1 MMKTLVQNK
10 FMQQKMWLAE
20 NFEKIMVAMFA
31 FFASLACPVGEIM
44 FFAGFMVFVDT
55 FTGIWA
61 AKMRGD
67 KITSRKLGRV
77 VSKLVLYPIAII
89 VAAWCE
95 KLQPGVPF
103 VESATTLLIVVEGK
117 SMIENLTD
125 ILGYNFLR
133 IIKGIITDGY
143 KSAMKEKEQLKKNKD
158 EK

>member
-1 MMKTLVQNK
+1 
-10 FMQQKMWLAE
+10 MWISEHL
-20 NFEKIMVAMFA
+20 EKIVVAMFA
-31 FFASLACPVGEIM
+31 FFATLTCPISEIM
-44 FFAGFMVFVDT
+44 AFAGFMVFIDT

-61 AKMRGD
+61 AISRGD

-77 VSKLVLYPIAII
+77 ISKLILYPLALI

-95 KLQPGVPF
+95 KLQPSVPF

-133 IIKGIITDGY
+133 IIKSIITDGY
-143 KSAMKEKEQLKKNKD
+143 KSAMKEKHKSKN
-158 EK
+158 EKNEK

>member
-1 MMKTLVQNK
+1 MITTTTKQ
-10 FMQQKMWLAE
+10 MQIKMWISE
-20 NFEKIMVAMFA
+20 NLEKIIVAMFA
-31 FFASLACPVGEIM
+31 FFASLICPISEIIL
-44 FFAGFMVFVDT
+44 FAGFMVFIDT

-61 AKMRGD
+61 SLTRGD
-67 KITSRKLGRV
+67 KITSRKLSRV
-77 VSKLVLYPIAII
+77 VSKLILYPLALI

-103 VESATTLLIVVEGK
+103 VKSATTLLIVVEGK

-133 IIKGIITDGY
+133 IIKSIITDGY
-143 KSAMKEKEQLKKNKD
+143 KSAMKEKHKSKINKN

>member
-1 MMKTLVQNK
+1 MISTEHNKT
-10 FMQQKMWLAE
+10 MQAKMWISEHL
-20 NFEKIMVAMFA
+20 EKIVVAMFA
-31 FFASLACPVGEIM
+31 FFASLTCPISEIM
-44 FFAGFMVFVDT
+44 FFAGFMVFIDT

-61 AKMRGD
+61 AICRGD

-77 VSKLVLYPIAII
+77 VSKLVLYPTAII

-103 VESATTLLIVVEGK
+103 VKSATTLLIVVEGK
-117 SMIENLTD
+117 SMIENLSD

-133 IIKGIITDGY
+133 IIKSIITDGY
-143 KSAMKEKEQLKKNKD
+143 KSAMKEKHKSKTHND